1 MVPTTDNRIGLC
13 QVLTFRSLQDQ
24 FKFAIYQVR
33 LSIGVQ
39 RIMRIRSEEPAD
51 VSGIR
56 AVNLAAFETKAE
68 ADLVDSLREHARPII
83 SLVAEDSGVIVGHI
97 LFSPVTL
104 DGKPIQMTGLAPM
117 AVVQASQRHGIGSAL
132 VGTGLDACKRNG
144 VGAVVVLGH
153 ATYYPRFGFMPAS
166 RFGLRCHY
174 DVPDEVFMVLE
185 LTPGVLHGRFGM
197 IQYHPAFANV

>member
-1 MVPTTDNRIGLC
+1 
-13 QVLTFRSLQDQ
+13 
-24 FKFAIYQVR
+24 
-33 LSIGVQ
+33 
-39 RIMRIRSEEPAD
+39 MRIRSEEPAD

-104 DGKPIQMTGLAPM
+104 DGKPIQMMGLAPM

-132 VGTGLDACKRNG
+132 VRTGLDACKRNG

-166 RFGLRCHY
+166 RFGLRCQY